1 MFDNRH
7 RLDTRMEVAVQ
18 DLDIRHDDKQ
28 HAEKYK
34 ATRARYFRKLM
45 KRVHLPRDGVF
56 VDVGCG
62 KGRILLLAAEHGFDR
77 VVGIEISP
85 TLCKI
90 AEKNIAG
97 FSGCRQSASSVS
109 VVCTNVLDYQFKHDE
124 TVLFLYSPFERDV
137 TRQFL
142 DMVRESLAQNP
153 RDLFLVIDEF
163 RFPELLENDQYFDH
177 TLTYRYGAAVFDV
190 YEYRAS

>member
-1 MFDNRH
+1 LTIAIGLTLKWKSPSKIWINALR
-7 RLDTRMEVAVQ
+7 
-18 DLDIRHDDKQ
+18 KQ

-62 KGRILLLAAEHGFDR
+62 KGRILLLAVEHGLNR

-97 FSGCRQSASSVS
+97 FSECG
-109 VVCTNVLDYQFKHDE
+109 
-124 TVLFLYSPFERDV
+124 
-137 TRQFL
+137 
-142 DMVRESLAQNP
+142 
-153 RDLFLVIDEF
+153 
-163 RFPELLENDQYFDH
+163 
-177 TLTYRYGAAVFDV
+177 
-190 YEYRAS
+190 